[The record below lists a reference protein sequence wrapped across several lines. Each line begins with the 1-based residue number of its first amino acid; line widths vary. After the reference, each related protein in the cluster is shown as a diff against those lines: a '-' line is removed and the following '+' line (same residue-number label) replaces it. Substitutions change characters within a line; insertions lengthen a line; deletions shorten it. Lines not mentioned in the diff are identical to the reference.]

1 MNIFCI
7 INNNY
12 TFGTVSNMNETIDQR
27 FSLSEFLSYS
37 IPFKTRKSMRN
48 LYMEPLIKLYDAIVD
63 GKSNEIRE
71 MKNDALF
78 DYFHIQ
84 DWTNLLSDVGTH
96 AYNPDTISALVY
108 CINDIN
114 NQSEG
119 SEQYE
124 YTILSVYCSHFFDD
138 FYAYEII
145 CSLLEHNA
153 NPTYYNCFY
162 EVCNNNIID
171 YRILDIL
178 IAYGADV
185 NEVSCE
191 DYYTPYQKATL
202 MENYKLKRYL
212 VKHGAIQMN
221 VLKDKPLYSDII

>member
-1 MNIFCI
+1 
-7 INNNY
+7 
-12 TFGTVSNMNETIDQR
+12 MNETIAQQ
-27 FSLSEFLSYS
+27 FSILAFLFSS
-37 IPFKTRKSMRN
+37 ATFQTRNSLKIP
-48 LYMEPLIKLYDAIVD
+48 YMEPLIKLYDAILG

-78 DYFHIQ
+78 DYFDIQ

-96 AYNPDTISALVY
+96 AYNPDTISALIY
-108 CINDIN
+108 CINNIN
-114 NQSEG
+114 NEIDG
-119 SEQYE
+119 CEIYN
-124 YTILSVYCSHFFDD
+124 YTILSLYCSHFFDD

-202 MENYKLKRYL
+202 MENYELKKYL
-212 VKHGAIQMN
+212 VDHGATEMN
-221 VLKDKPLYSDII
+221 VLKDNPLYSDII

>member
-1 MNIFCI
+1 
-7 INNNY
+7 
-12 TFGTVSNMNETIDQR
+12 MNETIAPQ
-27 FSLSEFLSYS
+27 FSFFVYITSSSVHFR
-37 IPFKTRKSMRN
+37 TRKSRQIP
-48 LYMEPLIKLYDAIVD
+48 YMEKLIELYDAIIN
-63 GKSNEIRE
+63 GKSNEIRD

-84 DWTNLLSDVGTH
+84 DWTSLLSDIGTH

-162 EVCNNNIID
+162 EVCSQDSIID

-185 NEVSCE
+185 NEVSYD

-202 MENYKLKRYL
+202 MENYKLKKYL
-212 VKHGAIQMN
+212 VKHGATQMN